1 MLVVLTMH
9 PVSIRAYGAQ
19 QAFQEESMKR
29 INRYTRAS
37 RVYGNVNKLAELP
50 VLTFDFILMASAGG

>member
-1 MLVVLTMH
+1 
-9 PVSIRAYGAQ
+9 
-19 QAFQEESMKR
+19 MKR